1 MSLVHVNKRCVLT
14 IVIGITVAIVVVGTV
29 VLVVLCFHFTT
40 KNESSVVVYRWGK
53 KKNQHVSGRN
63 PVNGTVFLP
72 LKYSVADDTFPP
84 EDSPLMISFL
94 YNIQFY
100 DKDGKTNEEDT
111 TLMLIVTHV
120 YFDYDQIVPF
130 YENFGNFSQNTRES
144 FLKNVFKN
152 ITDLQF
158 FEDDL
163 NYDAHHRTS
172 TAVLDRVNQLFHE
185 YVADNGFPFHLK
197 DDVVTY
203 VRPFK
208 TD

>member
-14 IVIGITVAIVVVGTV
+14 IVIGITVAIVVVGSV
-29 VLVVLCFHFTT
+29 VLVVLCFHFTS
-40 KNESSVVVYRWGK
+40 KNESSVVVYRWGS
-53 KKNQHVSGRN
+53 KKNDLVSGRK
-63 PVNGTVFLP
+63 PINGTVFLP
-72 LKYSVADDTFPP
+72 LQYTTADDTFPP
-84 EDSPLMISFL
+84 EEKPLMISFL

-100 DKDGKTNEEDT
+100 DKDNNTNDEDT

-120 YFDYDQIVPF
+120 YFDYEQIIPF
-130 YENFGNFSQNTRES
+130 YQNFGNFSQNTRES
-144 FLKNVFKN
+144 FLKGVFKN

-158 FEDDL
+158 HEDDL

-172 TAVLDRVNQLFHE
+172 TLVLDKVNRLFHK

-197 DDVVTY
+197 NESVTY